1 MRACGLPS
9 PPIESHKQIGRV
21 CRHAER
27 ALVDRQTNLGKSFG
41 IDRYRTGCARQLA
54 DDVDQPIGYKPI
66 ACVDASQLSS
76 QMPGWNFE
84 FAQLSPGA
92 LHASGGMVALNCALV
107 GQLTLDQTMLR
118 RGHAPHGSVG
128 VLIPG
133 SASSQAFV
141 GGRRLQPAQCVAM
154 ADGASIDMITH
165 RDYIDVALAV
175 DLHAL
180 REQPQWLGAC
190 ALATRSGSWVAAPG
204 SLWINRMRRT
214 VRWLL
219 TAIRQYPQA
228 MGRPDIRASL
238 ADQFVMA
245 MADFG
250 SERAD
255 AERPPRDVRVQQ
267 RIAVERAREYI
278 RGKLAEPLPLSELCR
293 YAHVQARSLEYGFRE
308 ITGLSPIAYVK
319 SLRLNAVRRDLSR
332 TDAADHSISEIALD
346 HGFWHLSQFAAD
358 YRKFFGETP
367 TSTRHRAR
375 ALHAPV

>member
-1 MRACGLPS
+1 
-9 PPIESHKQIGRV
+9 
-21 CRHAER
+21 
-27 ALVDRQTNLGKSFG
+27 
-41 IDRYRTGCARQLA
+41 
-54 DDVDQPIGYKPI
+54 
-66 ACVDASQLSS
+66 
-76 QMPGWNFE
+76 MPGWNFE

-92 LHASGGMVALNCALV
+92 LVASGGMVALNCVLV
-107 GQLTLDQTMLR
+107 GQLTLDQTLMR
-118 RGHAPHGSVG
+118 RGHAPHGSVA

-133 SASSQAFV
+133 SASSLAFV
-141 GGRRLQPAQCVAM
+141 RGRKVEPAQCIAM
-154 ADGASIDMITH
+154 ADGASIEMITH
-165 RDYIDVALAV
+165 RAYVDVAIAV

-180 REQPQWLGAC
+180 REQPQWLSEC
-190 ALATRSGSWVAAPG
+190 ALATRSGSWIASPG

-228 MGRPDIRASL
+228 MGRSAIRASL
-238 ADQFVMA
+238 ADQFVVA

-255 AERPPRDVRVQQ
+255 PERATRVARVQQ

-278 RGKLAEPLPLSELCR
+278 RRKLDEPLPLSELCR
-293 YAHVQARSLEYGFRE
+293 YAHVQSRSLEYGFRE

-332 TDAADHSISEIALD
+332 TDAADHSISQIALD

-375 ALHAPV
+375 ALHAPA

>member
-1 MRACGLPS
+1 
-9 PPIESHKQIGRV
+9 
-21 CRHAER
+21 
-27 ALVDRQTNLGKSFG
+27 VDPRTSVGKSSG
-41 IDRYRTGCARQLA
+41 VDRYRAGCARQVA
-54 DDVDQPIGYKPI
+54 DDVDASIGFKPI
-66 ACVDASQLSS
+66 ACVDASELSS
-76 QMPGWNFE
+76 QMPGWGFE
-84 FAQLSPGA
+84 FTQLSPGA
-92 LHASGGMVALNCALV
+92 LTANGGMLALNYVLV
-107 GQLTLDQTMLR
+107 GQLTLDQSLLR
-118 RGHAPHGSVG
+118 RGHGPHGSVA

-141 GGRRLQPAQCVAM
+141 RGRRLEPTQCIAM
-154 ADGASIDMITH
+154 ADGASLEMITH
-165 RDYIDVALAV
+165 RDYVDVALAV

-180 REQPQWLGAC
+180 RGQSQWLSEC
-190 ALATRSGSWVAAPG
+190 ALATSCGSWVARPG
-204 SLWINRMRRT
+204 PLWINRMRHT
-214 VRWLL
+214 VRWLF

-228 MGRPDIRASL
+228 IGRPDIRASL
-238 ADQFVMA
+238 ADQFVVA

-250 SERAD
+250 SEPAD
-255 AERPPRDVRVQQ
+255 AERPTRDARVQQ

-319 SLRLNAVRRDLSR
+319 SLRLNAVRRHLSR
-332 TDAADHSISEIALD
+332 SDAAEQSISEIALD

-375 ALHAPV
+375 ALHALA

>member
-1 MRACGLPS
+1 MSTQHRASAVKAPGTS
-9 PPIESHKQIGRV
+9 
-21 CRHAER
+21 
-27 ALVDRQTNLGKSFG
+27 LG
-41 IDRYRTGCARQLA
+41 YQ
-54 DDVDQPIGYKPI
+54 PI
-66 ACVDASQLSS
+66 ACVDTSHLSQ

-84 FAQLSPGA
+84 FTQLSPGA
-92 LHASGGMVALNCALV
+92 LVASGGMVALNGVLI
-107 GQLTLDQTMLR
+107 GQLTLDQALLR
-118 RGHAPHGSVG
+118 RGHAPHGSAA

-141 GGRRLQPAQCVAM
+141 RGRRLEPAQCIAI
-154 ADGASIDMITH
+154 AEGACVEVITR
-165 RDYIDVALAV
+165 RDYVDVALAV
-175 DLHAL
+175 DLQTW
-180 REQPQWLGAC
+180 RGQSQWLSEC
-190 ALATRSGSWVAAPG
+190 ALATSRGSWVATPG
-204 SLWINRMRRT
+204 PLWINRVRRT
-214 VRWLL
+214 VHWLF

-245 MADFG
+245 MAG
-250 SERAD
+250 CGIEQAD
-255 AERPPRDVRVQQ
+255 AERPARDARVQQ

-332 TDAADHSISEIALD
+332 SDAAEHSISEIALD

-375 ALHAPV
+375 ALHALA